1 MKSGSIVV
9 LGISAFY
16 HDSAA
21 AIVVDGEI
29 IAAAEEERF
38 TRKKHTSDF
47 PINAINF
54 CLEFS
59 ELTLNE
65 VDEIVFYDKPFLKFE
80 RILEQTYLNIPGGF
94 KLFRKGIPNWLETKI
109 NLRKTIRKELRN
121 AFGNKF
127 PADRIKFTTHHY
139 AHAASAYYPSPF
151 AEAAILVIDG
161 VGEHATAS
169 IGIGREG
176 KIELLKEMHFPDSV
190 GMLYSAFT
198 YFLGF
203 RVNNGE
209 YKLMGL
215 SPYGNEFEASS
226 IIEKIKEELVQLN
239 EDGSIKLNMDYFAF
253 GKKDEMIYDKTW
265 EVLFQIKRRREE
277 EQIIQEHADLALAIQ
292 RVTEEIIEKMVIEA
306 KALTGL
312 NQLVLAG
319 GVALNCVANGKII
332 DKAIFDKV
340 WIQPAAGDSG
350 GAIGAA
356 IGGHYLVHKNII
368 QSWTKDRMKG
378 TFLGSDV
385 DVEKAIEL
393 AEKDGLN
400 IKRYVK
406 RALTEAVVDLIVADK
421 LVGWVNGR
429 MEFGPRALG
438 ARSIIASP
446 LNKANQTKINRDV
459 KFREDFRP
467 FAPAMLREEAVRL
480 YGYKGEASYMQVVN
494 NIKEEY
500 RTKLGSEVLDS
511 LDEKIK
517 WSSSVLGAVTH
528 VDFSSRLQIVE
539 EEEHPFYDLLKV
551 LKERTGYGVVLN
563 TSFNQG
569 GEPIV
574 CSAEEIINTFV
585 NTGLEYLV
593 LEDYIISKAK

>member
-1 MKSGSIVV
+1 M
-9 LGISAFY
+9 
-16 HDSAA
+16 
-21 AIVVDGEI
+21 
-29 IAAAEEERF
+29 
-38 TRKKHTSDF
+38 
-47 PINAINF
+47 
-54 CLEFS
+54 
-59 ELTLNE
+59 
-65 VDEIVFYDKPFLKFE
+65 
-80 RILEQTYLNIPGGF
+80 
-94 KLFRKGIPNWLETKI
+94 
-109 NLRKTIRKELRN
+109 
-121 AFGNKF
+121 
-127 PADRIKFTTHHY
+127 
-139 AHAASAYYPSPF
+139 
-151 AEAAILVIDG
+151 VIDG

-393 AEKDGLN
+393 AEK
-400 IKRYVK
+400 
-406 RALTEAVVDLIVADK
+406 
-421 LVGWVNGR
+421 
-429 MEFGPRALG
+429 
-438 ARSIIASP
+438 
-446 LNKANQTKINRDV
+446 
-459 KFREDFRP
+459 
-467 FAPAMLREEAVRL
+467 
-480 YGYKGEASYMQVVN
+480 
-494 NIKEEY
+494 
-500 RTKLGSEVLDS
+500 
-511 LDEKIK
+511 
-517 WSSSVLGAVTH
+517 
-528 VDFSSRLQIVE
+528 
-539 EEEHPFYDLLKV
+539 
-551 LKERTGYGVVLN
+551 
-563 TSFNQG
+563 
-569 GEPIV
+569 
-574 CSAEEIINTFV
+574 
-585 NTGLEYLV
+585 
-593 LEDYIISKAK
+593 